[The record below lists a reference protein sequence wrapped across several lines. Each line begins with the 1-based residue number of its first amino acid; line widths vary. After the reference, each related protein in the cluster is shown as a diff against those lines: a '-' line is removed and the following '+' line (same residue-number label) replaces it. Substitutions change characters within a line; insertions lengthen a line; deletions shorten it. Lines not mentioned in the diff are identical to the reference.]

1 MVRRRELGPLRWE
14 PRPHLLPRVEVRR
27 RELPERQRRRLT
39 NGVATAPGPDQCE
52 NAQTQGTLRY
62 KETCGSR
69 ECGRRALLPY
79 AELQV
84 KHQAVAPV
92 TLADGLPGPP
102 GRLCLPQLWPRPRR
116 RRRHHPA
123 EERRRRRRQRPRAAA
138 ATERRG
144 DDVAG
149 DVAGLA
155 VALPDAYPRRR
166 ALAVHGH
173 PLAQRQVAAGRPAG
187 GLAAYDAPPRLE
199 PVAEALAL
207 LRGRGARRHGLRGR
221 HYDALR

>member
-1 MVRRRELGPLRWE
+1 VRG
-14 PRPHLLPRVEVRR
+14 
-27 RELPERQRRRLT
+27 
-39 NGVATAPGPDQCE
+39 D
-52 NAQTQGTLRY
+52 
-62 KETCGSR
+62 
-69 ECGRRALLPY
+69 RALLPY

-102 GRLCLPQLWPRPRR
+102 GRLRLPQVWPRPWRR
-116 RRRHHPA
+116 RHHHPA

-173 PLAQRQVAAGRPAG
+173 PLAQRQVAAGRPAAA
-187 GLAAYDAPPRLE
+187 AAYDAPPRLE